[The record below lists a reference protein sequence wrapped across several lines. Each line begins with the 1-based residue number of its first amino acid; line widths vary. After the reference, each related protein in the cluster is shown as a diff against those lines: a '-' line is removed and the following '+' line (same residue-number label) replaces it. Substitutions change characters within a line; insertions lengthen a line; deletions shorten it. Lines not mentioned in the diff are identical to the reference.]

1 MRETDPN
8 VRVDRSGRA
17 AGSAVAH
24 GKGKKDS
31 RTLIRKNAPRS
42 AGAH

>member
-24 GKGKKDS
+24 GKGKK
-31 RTLIRKNAPRS
+31 R
-42 AGAH
+42 